1 MKTILSTAD
10 APAAIGPYSQ
20 AVRSGEA
27 LYCSGQLGID
37 PATGKLPEGVAA
49 QTEQSLKNIR
59 ALLAAAGAG
68 IENVVKTTVFITN
81 MADFP
86 LVNAE
91 YSKVFAENP
100 PARSCVAVKEL
111 PLGGLVEIE
120 VLAVETPPAPPTYGV
135 NETLSPPFAARLT
148 SLPAQDDAEEK
159 KTRTRPENRRSFR
172 FLSRRNRRYV
182 PPCPARL
189 HHALDYTVTFWN
201 NRKEDKKI
209 FSEKGS

>member
-1 MKTILSTAD
+1 MKAILSTAD

-81 MADFP
+81 MADFQ

-120 VLAVETPPAPPTYGV
+120 VLAVV
-135 NETLSPPFAARLT
+135 
-148 SLPAQDDAEEK
+148 
-159 KTRTRPENRRSFR
+159 
-172 FLSRRNRRYV
+172 
-182 PPCPARL
+182 
-189 HHALDYTVTFWN
+189 
-201 NRKEDKKI
+201 
-209 FSEKGS
+209 

>member
-20 AVRSGEA
+20 AVCSGEA

-120 VLAVETPPAPPTYGV
+120 VLAVVCFQKRP
-135 NETLSPPFAARLT
+135 RLRQCT
-148 SLPAQDDAEEK
+148 E
-159 KTRTRPENRRSFR
+159 
-172 FLSRRNRRYV
+172 
-182 PPCPARL
+182 
-189 HHALDYTVTFWN
+189 
-201 NRKEDKKI
+201 
-209 FSEKGS
+209 

>member
-1 MKTILSTAD
+1 MVGGYDYNADENHVNHATAKRPVGS
-10 APAAIGPYSQ
+10 AFKAFTLATAIQNGMNPNVTLNCDSPLKAKGTTTEVQNYANHSYGNITLKQATAYSSNTGYIQ
-20 AVRSGEA
+20 VAEAVGNSKIIS
-27 LYCSGQLGID
+27 LVKKLGID

-120 VLAVETPPAPPTYGV
+120 VLAVV
-135 NETLSPPFAARLT
+135 
-148 SLPAQDDAEEK
+148 
-159 KTRTRPENRRSFR
+159 
-172 FLSRRNRRYV
+172 
-182 PPCPARL
+182 
-189 HHALDYTVTFWN
+189 
-201 NRKEDKKI
+201 
-209 FSEKGS
+209 

>member
-37 PATGKLPEGVAA
+37 PATG

-120 VLAVETPPAPPTYGV
+120 VLAVV
-135 NETLSPPFAARLT
+135 
-148 SLPAQDDAEEK
+148 
-159 KTRTRPENRRSFR
+159 
-172 FLSRRNRRYV
+172 
-182 PPCPARL
+182 
-189 HHALDYTVTFWN
+189 
-201 NRKEDKKI
+201 
-209 FSEKGS
+209 

>member
-68 IENVVKTTVFITN
+68 MGLRLIRLRLQQGKGNTN
-81 MADFP
+81 GKAND
-86 LVNAE
+86 N
-91 YSKVFAENP
+91 
-100 PARSCVAVKEL
+100 
-111 PLGGLVEIE
+111 G
-120 VLAVETPPAPPTYGV
+120 
-135 NETLSPPFAARLT
+135 
-148 SLPAQDDAEEK
+148 
-159 KTRTRPENRRSFR
+159 
-172 FLSRRNRRYV
+172 
-182 PPCPARL
+182 
-189 HHALDYTVTFWN
+189 
-201 NRKEDKKI
+201 
-209 FSEKGS
+209 

>member
-68 IENVVKTTVFITN
+68 IEN
-81 MADFP
+81 
-86 LVNAE
+86 
-91 YSKVFAENP
+91 SKVFAENP

-120 VLAVETPPAPPTYGV
+120 VLAVV
-135 NETLSPPFAARLT
+135 
-148 SLPAQDDAEEK
+148 
-159 KTRTRPENRRSFR
+159 
-172 FLSRRNRRYV
+172 
-182 PPCPARL
+182 
-189 HHALDYTVTFWN
+189 
-201 NRKEDKKI
+201 
-209 FSEKGS
+209 

>member
-20 AVRSGEA
+20 AVRSGET

-91 YSKVFAENP
+91 YSKVFD
-100 PARSCVAVKEL
+100 K
-111 PLGGLVEIE
+111 I
-120 VLAVETPPAPPTYGV
+120 
-135 NETLSPPFAARLT
+135 LT
-148 SLPAQDDAEEK
+148 SKQLW
-159 KTRTRPENRRSFR
+159 
-172 FLSRRNRRYV
+172 LRNKNTKQE
-182 PPCPARL
+182 L
-189 HHALDYTVTFWN
+189 
-201 NRKEDKKI
+201 
-209 FSEKGS
+209 EKGE

>member
-1 MKTILSTAD
+1 MKAILSTAD

-37 PATGKLPEGVAA
+37 PATGKLPEGV
-49 QTEQSLKNIR
+49 
-59 ALLAAAGAG
+59 AAAGAG

-120 VLAVETPPAPPTYGV
+120 VLAVV
-135 NETLSPPFAARLT
+135 
-148 SLPAQDDAEEK
+148 
-159 KTRTRPENRRSFR
+159 
-172 FLSRRNRRYV
+172 
-182 PPCPARL
+182 
-189 HHALDYTVTFWN
+189 
-201 NRKEDKKI
+201 
-209 FSEKGS
+209 

>member
-1 MKTILSTAD
+1 MRPQPSALTPKPS
-10 APAAIGPYSQ
+10 APARPCTAPDSSASIPPRANSPK
-20 AVRSGEA
+20 VSR
-27 LYCSGQLGID
+27 
-37 PATGKLPEGVAA
+37 PRR
-49 QTEQSLKNIR
+49 LKNIR

-120 VLAVETPPAPPTYGV
+120 VLAVV
-135 NETLSPPFAARLT
+135 
-148 SLPAQDDAEEK
+148 
-159 KTRTRPENRRSFR
+159 
-172 FLSRRNRRYV
+172 
-182 PPCPARL
+182 
-189 HHALDYTVTFWN
+189 
-201 NRKEDKKI
+201 
-209 FSEKGS
+209 

>member
-91 YSKVFAENP
+91 RAEHTEGKPCVPAWRSRNCPSAGWLKSKCSPSSDSRNAPGPTNV
-100 PARSCVAVKEL
+100 RSK
-111 PLGGLVEIE
+111 
-120 VLAVETPPAPPTYGV
+120 
-135 NETLSPPFAARLT
+135 
-148 SLPAQDDAEEK
+148 
-159 KTRTRPENRRSFR
+159 
-172 FLSRRNRRYV
+172 
-182 PPCPARL
+182 
-189 HHALDYTVTFWN
+189 
-201 NRKEDKKI
+201 
-209 FSEKGS
+209 

>member
-1 MKTILSTAD
+1 MRPQPSA
-10 APAAIGPYSQ
+10 PYSQ

-86 LVNAE
+86 LSTRNTPKYSPRILPPVPAWRSRNCPSAGWLKSKCSPSSDSRNAPGPTNVR
-91 YSKVFAENP
+91 SK
-100 PARSCVAVKEL
+100 
-111 PLGGLVEIE
+111 
-120 VLAVETPPAPPTYGV
+120 
-135 NETLSPPFAARLT
+135 
-148 SLPAQDDAEEK
+148 
-159 KTRTRPENRRSFR
+159 
-172 FLSRRNRRYV
+172 
-182 PPCPARL
+182 
-189 HHALDYTVTFWN
+189 
-201 NRKEDKKI
+201 
-209 FSEKGS
+209 

>member
-81 MADFP
+81 MGGFP
-86 LVNAE
+86 VGQRGILQSIRRESSRPFLRGGPRNCPSAGWLKSKCSPSSDSRNAPGSANVR
-91 YSKVFAENP
+91 SK
-100 PARSCVAVKEL
+100 
-111 PLGGLVEIE
+111 
-120 VLAVETPPAPPTYGV
+120 
-135 NETLSPPFAARLT
+135 
-148 SLPAQDDAEEK
+148 
-159 KTRTRPENRRSFR
+159 
-172 FLSRRNRRYV
+172 
-182 PPCPARL
+182 
-189 HHALDYTVTFWN
+189 
-201 NRKEDKKI
+201 
-209 FSEKGS
+209 

>member
-68 IENVVKTTVFITN
+68 IENTVFITN

-120 VLAVETPPAPPTYGV
+120 VLAVV
-135 NETLSPPFAARLT
+135 
-148 SLPAQDDAEEK
+148 
-159 KTRTRPENRRSFR
+159 
-172 FLSRRNRRYV
+172 
-182 PPCPARL
+182 
-189 HHALDYTVTFWN
+189 
-201 NRKEDKKI
+201 
-209 FSEKGS
+209 